1 LAVADY
7 RARLQALPA
16 LRHLTIEVHRCPG
29 ASPRP

>member
-1 LAVADY
+1 VADY

-29 ASPRP
+29 AIPRP